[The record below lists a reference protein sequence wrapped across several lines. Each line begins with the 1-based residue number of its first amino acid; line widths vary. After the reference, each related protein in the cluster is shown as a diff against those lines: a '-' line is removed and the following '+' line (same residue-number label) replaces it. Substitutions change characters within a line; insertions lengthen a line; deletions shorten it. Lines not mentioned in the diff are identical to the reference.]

1 MAPEALIRF
10 TRTNGAGA
18 AFGDLYFRGE
28 RLMPFQEGQSQ
39 GYGSHWW
46 STGAEDARSNPVV
59 VFAGTEVVRGSPM
72 GEQAMGMTPSRADS
86 KSQEDDA
93 R

>member
-1 MAPEALIRF
+1 VAPEALIRF

-46 STGAEDARSNPVV
+46 STGAEDALPGGGVCGN
-59 VFAGTEVVRGSPM
+59 RGGQRLSH
-72 GEQAMGMTPSRADS
+72 G
-86 KSQEDDA
+86 
-93 R
+93 